1 MHAPYEASNQHC
13 LGSKASVF
21 LANIINHTWE
31 GHTMEVQKSGEAVTS
46 KIRIGGTVLFL
57 ASFMLWLYRHDL
69 HPVNY
74 IIVVLIIFR
83 AVEYAVSKTSLFVKK
98 IDDLESPSIARR
110 AITVDSLR

>member
-1 MHAPYEASNQHC
+1 
-13 LGSKASVF
+13 
-21 LANIINHTWE
+21 
-31 GHTMEVQKSGEAVTS
+31 MEVQKSGEAVTS